1 MIILENIITCDNII
15 QYYIDDENFA
25 SILHF
30 WYKNIKWYFL
40 WSNTYGASLPIYEW
54 LIVLTTVMLT
64 KGHKNYATNIDI
76 CSKKQGL
83 IPY

>member
-1 MIILENIITCDNII
+1 M
-15 QYYIDDENFA
+15 YI
-25 SILHF
+25 H
-30 WYKNIKWYFL
+30 
-40 WSNTYGASLPIYEW
+40 W
-54 LIVLTTVMLT
+54 LNALTTVMSVMLT